1 MTRAVSGAEEDDR
14 AGRVP
19 LVDLAA
25 VAAFK
30 ALVSAFVLSTGFRA
44 LSDDD
49 YARVVIA
56 ERFVHAPRLDPSGTS
71 WLPLPFWVNGGALAL
86 FGRSLETARATAF
99 VLGVAAALLVYVA
112 ARWLGAARP
121 GALAGALMAS
131 ALPYAAW
138 LGVATVPDGPTAA
151 LIVVGAAAA
160 ASEIGARR
168 VLGALALAA
177 ACLSRYE
184 AWPVAAGFALFMA
197 WDAARGR
204 ARRAS
209 LFAAPC
215 AAAGPVAWMIHGVLA
230 HGSAVFFVRRVVA
243 YRRALGGAARS
254 FGAELVHYPL
264 ALLGGEPEMAGL
276 VAVAACAVAALG
288 LPGFCAR
295 YRRFVWLGA
304 ALIVFLVASDLRGGA
319 PTQHPERVLLAAW
332 LGGAVFAG
340 DALFCAWTRLGA
352 RGRALVAG
360 SALAVLALGAW
371 LRPRIAAREPFAR
384 RAAEVAI
391 GRAARRACSGTSRLL
406 VDTPDYGF
414 FAVIASFAE
423 PERAQPFD
431 DRDPRKARPPDAFAS
446 SRALRARLKAAR
458 AGWLVASGA
467 HRAVA
472 RQVGRE
478 RAAAGSL
485 ALFEVAR

>member
-1 MTRAVSGAEEDDR
+1 VKRAAGAEVDDCAR
-14 AGRVP
+14 RVP
-19 LVDLAA
+19 LADLVA
-25 VAAFK
+25 VGAFK
-30 ALVSAFVLSTGFRA
+30 ALVSAFVLSTSFRA

-56 ERFVHAPRLDPSGTS
+56 ERFAHAPHLDPSGTS

-121 GALAGALMAS
+121 GAIAGALMAC

-160 ASEIGARR
+160 WSEIGARR
-168 VLGALALAA
+168 ALGALALAA

-184 AWPVAAGFALFMA
+184 AWPVAAGFALFMV
-197 WDAARGR
+197 WDAMRGR
-204 ARRAS
+204 SRRDS
-209 LFAAPC
+209 WFAAAC
-215 AAAGPVAWMIHGVLA
+215 AAVGPIAWMIHGAFA
-230 HGSAVFFVRRVVA
+230 HGSALFFVERVVA
-243 YRRALGGAARS
+243 YRRALGVGTRS
-254 FGAELVHYPL
+254 LVHYPL
-264 ALLGGEPEMAGL
+264 ALFRAEPEIAGVVL
-276 VAVAACAVAALG
+276 VSLCAVAALHVPG
-288 LPGFCAR
+288 LRAR
-295 YRRFVWLGA
+295 YRRFAWLGA
-304 ALIVFLVASDLRGGA
+304 ALVAFLVASELRGGA

-340 DALFCAWTRLGA
+340 DALFCAWARLGA

-360 SALAVLALGAW
+360 SALAVLALGAGW
-371 LRPRIAAREPFAR
+371 LRPRFAAPGSFAR
-384 RAAEVAI
+384 RSDEVAV
-391 GRAARRACSGTSRLL
+391 GRAARRAVSGSGRLL

-414 FAVIASFAE
+414 FAVIASFGA
-423 PERAQPFD
+423 PERAAPLD
-431 DRDPRKARPPDAFAS
+431 DRDPRNARPPDAFVS
-446 SRALRARLKAAR
+446 SATLRARLDAAG
-458 AGWLVASGA
+458 ASWLVASGA

-472 RQVGRE
+472 RQVGSE
-478 RAAAGSL
+478 RAADGPL